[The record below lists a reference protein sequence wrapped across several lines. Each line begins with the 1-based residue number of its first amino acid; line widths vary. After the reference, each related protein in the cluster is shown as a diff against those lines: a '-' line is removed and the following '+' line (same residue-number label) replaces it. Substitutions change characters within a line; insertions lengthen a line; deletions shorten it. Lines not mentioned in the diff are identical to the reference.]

1 MTTLPTAGALQ
12 AALPLALQDVRAL
25 VFDIFGTV
33 VDWRGSLIRDGQ
45 ALQHRLGWAAD
56 WPALADAWRAGYR
69 PAMARVRSE
78 ERRVGKEC

>member
-33 VDWRGSLIRDGQ
+33 VDWRGSLIREGQ
-45 ALQHRLGWAAD
+45 TLQHRLGWTAD
-56 WPALADAWRAGYR
+56 WPEIGRAH
-69 PAMARVRSE
+69 V
-78 ERRVGKEC
+78 